1 MILFMIHQIL
11 MIVIQVCPTTVQQKK
26 EKVRPNAHLAVRALN
41 STTPTKTQSNTSRLT
56 QKAMQSASKPP
67 QIQPY
72 LLAFVY
78 LFTTEHASV
87 QLLAKALLIL
97 FATSLKQ
104 IQNFEMSSLFS
115 SKTLITYNLDS
126 PIPINSWGPE
136 SNLSSKQT
144 I

>member
-26 EKVRPNAHLAVRALN
+26 EKVGPNAYLAVRALN
-41 STTPTKTQSNTSRLT
+41 STTPTKIQSNTSRLT
-56 QKAMQSASKPP
+56 QKAMQSASIPP
-67 QIQPY
+67 QIQPC

-104 IQNFEMSSLFS
+104 IQNIEMSSLFS
-115 SKTLITYNLDS
+115 SKTLITFNLDS
-126 PIPINSWGPE
+126 SIPHS
-136 SNLSSKQT
+136 
-144 I
+144 